1 MESLEIDDTFKGIN
15 SETESIDSKDIN
27 KSEVYII
34 REKSLISKIKLKFM
48 NIPYIIFPAIITFL
62 VFLIYLF
69 LYIAFISKYKISYNY
84 EENAYVKPKYSTHE
98 YSSIT
103 FENGLKLVLV
113 QVDSDDEAGGVISFD
128 FGYLNN
134 EYEPGYMK
142 LAFLSLIND
151 NISKPEN
158 LTNYLGKFNYVV
170 DKYYS
175 SFYFNILGGG
185 FKEYLKLFSAL
196 TYLKEND
203 DRFNHIGEKDL
214 NYGNNAEERKNH
226 ILEYLIYGYN
236 DSKGRDIIPQGT
248 NEIKEN
254 LKGNYTSII
263 NIMKIILSDPS
274 KIKIVLY
281 SHYKMSIM
289 KKLFLNHFSELVNK
303 PKKNNNNIN
312 QLNEYNGHN
321 RLNTNKIIYYR
332 VYNDENF
339 LEINYFLNDENNTY
353 NQFIKDSQYLI
364 YITYIL
370 NQTDENSLYYKLNH
384 GDNNISINSI
394 ESGYEIILKSKIK
407 FNILIQ
413 LNHYSYKYISY
424 VISKVYNYMNNIKLY
439 INSYKDIL
447 NDVRIEELEIISGQN
462 FTFTEDAHESH
473 FFQNIAK
480 ELFYKDEKDFLLKQM
495 WFSKNNFC
503 DNIYKVKY
511 YYDQFNVNNSVILLG
526 VSDKVKSK
534 YNLSKSGSDI
544 NYLFK
549 KTKMTSYMNLIYTI
563 NNIDEHL
570 KIDYDENFTMLLNP
584 NKNDYISKFNLES
597 NLDYDANDYEKYFTD
612 SFEEINDFSD
622 NYLKIFL
629 KRDTSFHI
637 PKAYITTYFFHPFF
651 RPNFRNY
658 SNIKNIYNNT
668 NNDKLY
674 FNILLYMAYI
684 QRAISEKLSD
694 VFRAGGN
701 FFKLNHNEN
710 FFYLDLFLFSDQV
723 LKILNVIKNII
734 YDKTAFISEL
744 KEKFEIYRDIA
755 IEDFL
760 KFGRCSNFIKLKNT
774 FFETITKDQNNIK
787 PPIYNYCNFPID
799 SFIDINLND
808 IKLDIIEL
816 DLFTIKHIFI
826 FGYYNKSEAYEIY
839 KLFNSTNNFILP
851 LIKSNFTWS
860 DTNDSNFVSWITVKP
875 IPYKNFRT
883 TCNINKYKTIRFI
896 YFKEYNLE
904 VECLTQI
911 LTDILSKDKN
921 LIKNDISIELLNQKS
936 VYLLFY
942 FNNETINNEEFIK
955 NLKKWLEEHKE
966 MEEDVDIIGDKFYYV
981 FKGIKKVISLK
992 HNNMIDCGVKSSYS
1006 KLYHNEDNNNDL
1018 NFSMEN
1024 YQEFV
1029 KYFDDNLNPETYFV
1043 EITTK
1048 S

>member
-1 MESLEIDDTFKGIN
+1 
-15 SETESIDSKDIN
+15 
-27 KSEVYII
+27 
-34 REKSLISKIKLKFM
+34 
-48 NIPYIIFPAIITFL
+48 
-62 VFLIYLF
+62 
-69 LYIAFISKYKISYNY
+69 
-84 EENAYVKPKYSTHE
+84 
-98 YSSIT
+98 
-103 FENGLKLVLV
+103 
-113 QVDSDDEAGGVISFD
+113 
-128 FGYLNN
+128 
-134 EYEPGYMK
+134 
-142 LAFLSLIND
+142 
-151 NISKPEN
+151 
-158 LTNYLGKFNYVV
+158 
-170 DKYYS
+170 
-175 SFYFNILGGG
+175 
-185 FKEYLKLFSAL
+185 
-196 TYLKEND
+196 
-203 DRFNHIGEKDL
+203 
-214 NYGNNAEERKNH
+214 
-226 ILEYLIYGYN
+226 
-236 DSKGRDIIPQGT
+236 
-248 NEIKEN
+248 
-254 LKGNYTSII
+254 
-263 NIMKIILSDPS
+263 
-274 KIKIVLY
+274 
-281 SHYKMSIM
+281 
-289 KKLFLNHFSELVNK
+289 
-303 PKKNNNNIN
+303 
-312 QLNEYNGHN
+312 
-321 RLNTNKIIYYR
+321 
-332 VYNDENF
+332 
-339 LEINYFLNDENNTY
+339 
-353 NQFIKDSQYLI
+353 
-364 YITYIL
+364 
-370 NQTDENSLYYKLNH
+370 
-384 GDNNISINSI
+384 
-394 ESGYEIILKSKIK
+394 
-407 FNILIQ
+407 
-413 LNHYSYKYISY
+413 
-424 VISKVYNYMNNIKLY
+424 MNNIKLY

-503 DNIYKVKY
+503 ENIYKVKY

-526 VSDKVKSK
+526 ISDKVKSK

-563 NNIDEHL
+563 NNIDERL

-658 SNIKNIYNNT
+658 SNIENIYNNT

-684 QRAISEKLSD
+684 KRAIAEKLSD
-694 VFRAGGN
+694 AFRAGGN
-701 FFKLNHNEN
+701 FFKLNYNEN

-734 YDKTAFISEL
+734 YDKIAFISEL

-760 KFGRCSNFIKLKNT
+760 KFGRCSNFVKLKNT

-799 SFIDINLND
+799 SFININLND

-816 DLFTIKHIFI
+816 DLFIIKHIFI

-921 LIKNDISIELLNQKS
+921 LIENDISIELLNQKS

-955 NLKKWLEEHKE
+955 NLKLWLEEHKE
-966 MEEDVDIIGDKFYYV
+966 MEEEVDIIGDKFYYV

-1029 KYFDDNLNPETYFV
+1029 KYFDDNLNPKTYFV

>member
-1 MESLEIDDTFKGIN
+1 
-15 SETESIDSKDIN
+15 
-27 KSEVYII
+27 
-34 REKSLISKIKLKFM
+34 
-48 NIPYIIFPAIITFL
+48 
-62 VFLIYLF
+62 
-69 LYIAFISKYKISYNY
+69 
-84 EENAYVKPKYSTHE
+84 
-98 YSSIT
+98 
-103 FENGLKLVLV
+103 
-113 QVDSDDEAGGVISFD
+113 
-128 FGYLNN
+128 
-134 EYEPGYMK
+134 
-142 LAFLSLIND
+142 
-151 NISKPEN
+151 
-158 LTNYLGKFNYVV
+158 
-170 DKYYS
+170 
-175 SFYFNILGGG
+175 
-185 FKEYLKLFSAL
+185 
-196 TYLKEND
+196 
-203 DRFNHIGEKDL
+203 
-214 NYGNNAEERKNH
+214 
-226 ILEYLIYGYN
+226 
-236 DSKGRDIIPQGT
+236 
-248 NEIKEN
+248 
-254 LKGNYTSII
+254 
-263 NIMKIILSDPS
+263 
-274 KIKIVLY
+274 
-281 SHYKMSIM
+281 
-289 KKLFLNHFSELVNK
+289 
-303 PKKNNNNIN
+303 
-312 QLNEYNGHN
+312 
-321 RLNTNKIIYYR
+321 
-332 VYNDENF
+332 
-339 LEINYFLNDENNTY
+339 
-353 NQFIKDSQYLI
+353 
-364 YITYIL
+364 
-370 NQTDENSLYYKLNH
+370 
-384 GDNNISINSI
+384 
-394 ESGYEIILKSKIK
+394 
-407 FNILIQ
+407 
-413 LNHYSYKYISY
+413 
-424 VISKVYNYMNNIKLY
+424 MNNIKLY

-526 VSDKVKSK
+526 ISDKVKSK

-563 NNIDEHL
+563 NNIDERL

-658 SNIKNIYNNT
+658 SNIENIYNNT

-684 QRAISEKLSD
+684 KRAIAEKLSD
-694 VFRAGGN
+694 AFRAGGN
-701 FFKLNHNEN
+701 FFKLNYNEN

-723 LKILNVIKNII
+723 KKILNVIKNII

-760 KFGRCSNFIKLKNT
+760 KFGRCSNFVKLKNT

-851 LIKSNFTWS
+851 LIKSNFTWT

-911 LTDILSKDKN
+911 LTDILSKDQN
-921 LIKNDISIELLNQKS
+921 LIEKDTIKSI
-936 VYLLFY
+936 
-942 FNNETINNEEFIK
+942 I
-955 NLKKWLEEHKE
+955 
-966 MEEDVDIIGDKFYYV
+966 
-981 FKGIKKVISLK
+981 ISLF
-992 HNNMIDCGVKSSYS
+992 S
-1006 KLYHNEDNNNDL
+1006 KKL
-1018 NFSMEN
+1018 
-1024 YQEFV
+1024 
-1029 KYFDDNLNPETYFV
+1029 
-1043 EITTK
+1043 
-1048 S
+1048 